1 MYSAPNSQLNRELYS
16 CTSMSRITTY
26 LYFNNFLFNWCPIF
40 IKCKECFVHLRIFN
54 SCVDSNLMVLKMYPY

>member
-1 MYSAPNSQLNRELYS
+1 
-16 CTSMSRITTY
+16 MSRITTY